1 MPTPKREVSIR
12 PPDNVWRLLGKIK
25 GSGINVSANESWWYV
40 LECLK
45 SMYGLNDA
53 PLAWQLCLQD
63 YFVLKRS
70 AIQSAFDDCF
80 FFWPDKPGSIAAL
93 GGCHVDDNEMA
104 GTDQWLIK
112 EFNHFKDEFGGAT
125 REG

>member
-45 SMYGLNDA
+45 SMYGLHDA
-53 PLAWQLCLQD
+53 PIAWQL
-63 YFVLKRS
+63 
-70 AIQSAFDDCF
+70 
-80 FFWPDKPGSIAAL
+80 AL
-93 GGCHVDDNEMA
+93 HEY
-104 GTDQWLIK
+104 LIK
-112 EFNHFKDEFGGAT
+112 ERHGL
-125 REG
+125 

>member
-53 PLAWQLCLQD
+53 PIAWQLALHEHL
-63 YFVLKRS
+63 VKERHGL
-70 AIQSAFDDCF
+70 QSAFDDCF
-80 FFWPDKPGSIAAL
+80 FYWPDAPGSVAAL
-93 GGCHVDDNEMA
+93 GTVHVDDN
-104 GTDQWLIK
+104 
-112 EFNHFKDEFGGAT
+112 
-125 REG
+125 